1 MADDN
6 RRRKWNPR
14 AGPYLGE
21 VSSLAFLYLP
31 QHVSSLPYLLAGS
44 GSEILLYD
52 LSSGDLVRS
61 FKVFEGVRVHGTIC
75 SSSFVRFN
83 NRYTY
88 KIVVFGEK
96 RVKIYSLIVELALK
110 PGEIS
115 VNMKLLESLPRF
127 SNWVFDV
134 CFLKVEISVLSIGC
148 SDNSLCIWDVKESR
162 MAFEIQSPERCLLY
176 TMRLWGNSIAT
187 LRIASGTIFN
197 EILVWRAAALDG
209 DNLDHGNYCASHMH
223 RLIGHEGSIF
233 RIVWSLDGS
242 KLVSV
247 SDDRSARIWEID
259 SQEVVGPVLFGH
271 SVRVWDCCISDSLIV
286 TAGEDCTC
294 RIWSMD
300 GKQLEVIKEHIG
312 RGIWRCLYDPNSSLL
327 VTAGFDSA
335 IKVHQLHNCGSE
347 ILLDTVGV
355 RNAHNKVESFSARL
369 PNSAQHT
376 GLMDSKSEYVRCL
389 QFAQEDTIY
398 VATNHGCLYHARLL
412 PSGNVRWTELARI
425 PEGGP
430 IIAMDVMPSVKVRES
445 CALDDWVAL
454 GDGKGNMTIVR
465 VIGDMNNPLTGSNQ
479 SWKASPERQ
488 LLGTFWCKSLG
499 NRFVFSSNPRGLL
512 KMWRLSDSLAE
523 SSASETYD
531 ISLLAEFSSCF
542 GMRIMCVDASAEDEV
557 LVCGDL
563 RGNITL
569 FPLSKDMLN
578 GVSVCPELMIPSLN
592 YFKSAHGISTVSS
605 LSVASLTSNKAEI
618 CSTGGDGCICY
629 FEYDR
634 ERQALEFMGLKQLKE
649 LNLVQSVSQSM
660 QLSKDNSNNEY
671 AAGFASTDFVLWN
684 LTAETKVAQ
693 ISCGGWRRPHSFYL
707 GVIPEMQNC
716 FAYVKDD
723 VIHIHRHWVG
733 GQRTKVFPL
742 NLHTQFHGRELHSLC
757 FISADTIA
765 GFESEERYIS
775 DHSSWI
781 ATGCEDGSVRLSRYA
796 SEFGN
801 WSTSELL
808 GEHVGGSAV
817 RSVCCVSNIYMI
829 TSDIPNLNAPGQDSP
844 VEDSESHC
852 LLISVGAKRVVTS
865 WLLRPGRQNKKG
877 ESFISDNGHSRAS
890 SEGSSVTFQWL
901 ATDMPTKSSHSCKKI
916 EKTQKLERV
925 QEDACAAVTE
935 LESRP
940 YNERDNCE
948 DDWRYMAATAF
959 LVKCVGSRL
968 TICFIAV
975 ACSDATLTLR
985 ALVLPHRLWFDVA
998 SLVPLKSPVLSLQH
1012 AVVPLYPPH
1021 EGLAIVFSNNT
1032 SSSDVYLLISGAT
1045 DGSIAFWDVT
1055 ICVAAFVK
1063 QVCSLH
1069 IEKFIDCQKRPRTGR
1084 GSQGGRKW
1092 KLLGTNISNGTQDS
1106 SSNRVSEAAE
1116 EDPARSS
1123 ELTSGAPQEND
1134 SNGSADS
1141 LPEISEI
1148 NPSRVV
1154 QKAHQSGVNCLH
1166 VSRSSCSPR
1175 YGNGLIYNVIS
1186 GGDDQAL
1193 HCLSFNI
1200 LTSCSSPANKSE
1212 IKDQHQP
1219 PSYGIKITD
1228 RGGIG
1233 SAHSSAIK
1241 GVWMDKNW
1249 VFSTGLDQRVRCWY
1263 LDKDGKLIEHA
1274 HIVISVPEPEA
1285 LDAKA
1290 IDENRYQIAVAG
1302 RGIQMVEF
1310 SG

>member
-1 MADDN
+1 MAEDDI
-6 RRRKWNPR
+6 RRTWNPR

-21 VSSLAFLYLP
+21 VSSLAFLNLP
-31 QHVSSLPYLLAGS
+31 QGVSPTPYLLAGS
-44 GSEILLYD
+44 GSEILLYE
-52 LSSGDLVRS
+52 LTTGALIRS
-61 FKVFEGVRVHGTIC
+61 FQVFEGVRVHGTVC
-75 SSSFVRFN
+75 SSNFVRSGD
-83 NRYTY
+83 RYTY
-88 KIVVFGEK
+88 KLVVFGEK
-96 RVKIYSLIVELALK
+96 KVKIFSLAVELALSS

-115 VNMKLLESLPRF
+115 VDLEVLDSLPRL

-134 CFLKVEISVLSIGC
+134 RYLQDSSDSLEEEEDKLLAIGC
-148 SDNSLCIWDVKESR
+148 SDNSVCVWDVKESR
-162 MAFEIQSPERCLLY
+162 VAFEIQSPERCLLY
-176 TMRLWGNSIAT
+176 TMRLWGNSIST

-197 EILVWRAAALDG
+197 EIIVWKAAGLDG
-209 DNLDHGNYCASHMH
+209 DNLGNGQYCASHML
-223 RLIGHEGSIF
+223 RLTGHEGSIF

-259 SQEVVGPVLFGH
+259 SQEVIGPVLFGH

-294 RIWSMD
+294 RIWGMD
-300 GKQLEVIKEHIG
+300 GTQLEVIKEHTG
-312 RGIWRCLYDPNSSLL
+312 RGIWRCLYDPKSSLL

-335 IKVHQLHNCGSE
+335 IKVHQLHSCGSE

-355 RNAHNKVESFSARL
+355 HDSQDKVESFSTRL

-376 GLMDSKSEYVRCL
+376 GRMDSKSEYVRCL
-389 QFAQEDTIY
+389 QFTQEDTMY

-412 PSGNVRWTELARI
+412 PSGNVRWTELVRI
-425 PEGGP
+425 PEEGP
-430 IIAMDVMPSVKVRES
+430 IIAMDVLPGGEVHES

-465 VIGDMNNPLTGSNQ
+465 VIGDMYNPLAGSNQ
-479 SWKASPERQ
+479 TWKASPERQ

-499 NRFVFSSNPRGLL
+499 YRFVFSCNPRGLL
-512 KMWRLSDSLAE
+512 KLWRLSDSLA
-523 SSASETYD
+523 SAASGASETD
-531 ISLLAEFSSCF
+531 GISLVAEFSSCF

-578 GVSVCPELMIPSLN
+578 GVSVSPELKIPSLN
-592 YFKSAHGISTVSS
+592 YFKAAHGISTVSS
-605 LSVASLTSNKAEI
+605 LSVVRLTSNKVEI
-618 CSTGGDGCICY
+618 CSTGADGCICY

-649 LNLVQSVSQSM
+649 LSLVQSVCQGM
-660 QLSKDNSNNEY
+660 HFSKDHPNNEY
-671 AAGFASTDFVLWN
+671 AAGFSSTDFMLWN
-684 LTAETKVAQ
+684 LTTETKVSQ

-707 GVIPEMQNC
+707 GDIPEMQNC

-733 GQRTKVFPL
+733 GEKTKVFPL

-757 FISADTIA
+757 FISADTKA
-765 GFESEERYIS
+765 GFESEERKIS
-775 DHSSWI
+775 DRSSWI
-781 ATGCEDGSVRLSRYA
+781 ATGCEDGSVRLTRYA
-796 SEFGN
+796 SESGN

-817 RSVCCVSNIYMI
+817 RSVCCVSTIHI
-829 TSDIPNLNAPGQDSP
+829 IASDIPNIPDMRKDSAE
-844 VEDSESHC
+844 EDSESLC
-852 LLISVGAKRVVTS
+852 LLISVGAKRVLTS
-865 WLLRPGRQNKKG
+865 WLLRNARTTKK
-877 ESFISDNGHSRAS
+877 EDSLVSINGDDRAS
-890 SEGSSVTFQWL
+890 SDVSSVTFQWL
-901 ATDMPTKSSHSCKKI
+901 ATDMPTKSKKI
-916 EKTQKLERV
+916 EKSPKLDGVE
-925 QEDACAAVTE
+925 EDTSVNVTE
-935 LESRP
+935 SRSDS
-940 YNERDNCE
+940 YQGRENYE
-948 DDWRYMAATAF
+948 DDWRYMASTAF

-998 SLVPLKSPVLSLQH
+998 SLVPLTSPVLSLQH
-1012 AVVPLYPPH
+1012 AIVPLHLPH
-1021 EGLAIVFSNNT
+1021 EGNNNT
-1032 SSSDVYLLISGAT
+1032 SYSDVYLLISGAT

-1055 ICVAAFVK
+1055 TSVEAFVK
-1063 QVCSLH
+1063 QVSSLH

-1092 KLLGTNISNGTQDS
+1092 KLLGAKRTQDS
-1106 SSNRVSEAAE
+1106 SSTSVSEAAE
-1116 EDPARSS
+1116 EDPA
-1123 ELTSGAPQEND
+1123 TSLEVTNGVVSLEND
-1134 SNGSADS
+1134 SNESADS
-1141 LPEISEI
+1141 LPDTSEI
-1148 NPSRVV
+1148 KPSHVV
-1154 QKAHQSGVNCLH
+1154 KNAHQSGVNCLH
-1166 VSRSSCSPR
+1166 VSRSSSSPR
-1175 YGNGLIYNVIS
+1175 CGNGLVFNVIS

-1200 LTSCSSPANKSE
+1200 LTNSPANKSE
-1212 IKDQHQP
+1212 TMDPKQTA
-1219 PSYGIKITD
+1219 SYSIRLTD
-1228 RGGIG
+1228 RGGVA

-1241 GVWMDKNW
+1241 GVWMDVKW
-1249 VFSTGLDQRVRCWY
+1249 IFSTGLDQRVRCWY
-1263 LDKDGKLIEHA
+1263 LDRDGKLVEHA

>member
-1 MADDN
+1 MAEDDS
-6 RRRKWNPR
+6 RRNWNPR

-21 VSSLAFLYLP
+21 VSSLAFLNLP
-31 QHVSSLPYLLAGS
+31 QHVSSVPYLLAGS

-52 LSSGDLVRS
+52 LSSGELIRS
-61 FKVFEGVRVHGTIC
+61 FQVFEGVRVHGTVC
-75 SSSFVRFN
+75 SCSFVRSAEE
-83 NRYTY
+83 RYTY
-88 KIVVFGEK
+88 KLVVFGEK
-96 RVKIYSLIVELALK
+96 KVKIFSLIVEFVSSS

-115 VNMKLLESLPRF
+115 VNLEIFDSLPRL

-134 CFLKVEISVLSIGC
+134 CFLQGSTEAGSLEEEEHKLLAIGC
-148 SDNSLCIWDVKESR
+148 SDNSLCIWDVNESR
-162 MAFEIQSPERCLLY
+162 IALEIQSPERCLLY
-176 TMRLWGNSIAT
+176 TMRLWGNSIST

-197 EILVWRAAALDG
+197 EIIVWKAAGLDG
-209 DNLDHGNYCASHMH
+209 DMR
-223 RLIGHEGSIF
+223 RLSGHEGSIF

-247 SDDRSARIWEID
+247 SDDRCARIWEMD
-259 SQEVVGPVLFGH
+259 AQEVVGPVLFGH
-271 SVRVWDCCISDSLIV
+271 SVRVWDCCISDHLIV

-294 RIWSMD
+294 RVWGVD
-300 GKQLEVIKEHIG
+300 GTPLEVIKEHIG

-335 IKVHQLHNCGSE
+335 IKVHQLRYSGAE

-355 RNAHNKVESFSARL
+355 FHSQDQVESFSARL
-369 PNSAQHT
+369 PNSTQHT

-389 QFAQEDTIY
+389 QFTQEDTMY

-412 PSGNVRWTELARI
+412 SSGSVRWTELVRI
-425 PEGGP
+425 PEEGP
-430 IIAMDVMPSVKVRES
+430 IITMDVMSGGMVRES
-445 CALDDWVAL
+445 CVLDDWVAL

-465 VIGDMNNPLTGSNQ
+465 VIGDMTNPLVGSNH

-499 NRFVFSSNPRGLL
+499 YRFVCSCNPRGLL
-512 KMWRLSDSLAE
+512 KLWRLFDPLASAA

-531 ISLLAEFSSCF
+531 ISLLAEFSSSF
-542 GMRIMCVDASAEDEV
+542 GMRIMCVDASADDEV

-578 GVSVCPELMIPSLN
+578 GVSASPELKIPSLN
-592 YFKSAHGISTVSS
+592 YFKAAHGISTVSS
-605 LSVASLTSNKAEI
+605 LSVSKLTSNKAEI

-629 FEYDR
+629 FEYDK
-634 ERQALEFMGLKQLKE
+634 ERQTLEFMGLKQLKE
-649 LNLVQSVSQSM
+649 LNLVQSVC
-660 QLSKDNSNNEY
+660 LGY
-671 AAGFASTDFVLWN
+671 AAGFSSTDFMLWN
-684 LTAETKVAQ
+684 LTAESKVAQ
-693 ISCGGWRRPHSFYL
+693 ISCGGWRRPHSFHL
-707 GVIPEMQNC
+707 GNIPEMQNC

-733 GQRTKVFPL
+733 EQKTKVFPL

-757 FISADTIA
+757 FINVDKKA
-765 GFESEERYIS
+765 GFESEECIS
-775 DHSSWI
+775 DSSSWI

-796 SEFGN
+796 SELGN

-817 RSVCCVSNIYMI
+817 RSVCCVSNMHMI
-829 TSDIPNLNAPGQDSP
+829 ASEIPDLPDMRGSAVDDDESP
-844 VEDSESHC
+844 C

-865 WLLRPGRQNKKG
+865 WLLRNGRQNRKG
-877 ESFISDNGHSRAS
+877 ESSISDNGLKIAS
-890 SEGSSVTFQWL
+890 LEASSVTFQWL
-901 ATDMPTKSSHSCKKI
+901 ATDMPTKSSHPCKKI
-916 EKTQKLERV
+916 ENQKVEGVEEDTRADVTKSGSNLNHER
-925 QEDACAAVTE
+925 EN
-935 LESRP
+935 
-940 YNERDNCE
+940 YE

-959 LVKCVGSRL
+959 LVKSVGSRL

-975 ACSDATLTLR
+975 ACSDASLTLR

-998 SLVPLKSPVLSLQH
+998 SLVPLTSPVLSLQH
-1012 AVVPLYPPH
+1012 VVVPLHLSH
-1021 EGLAIVFSNNT
+1021 EGNHTA
-1032 SSSDVYLLISGAT
+1032 SSDVYLLISGAT

-1055 ICVAAFVK
+1055 KCVEAFVK
-1063 QVCSLH
+1063 QVSSLH

-1092 KLLGTNISNGTQDS
+1092 KLLGANISKRTQDDS
-1106 SSNRVSEAAE
+1106 SSNSVSEEAAE
-1116 EDPARSS
+1116 EDPATSL
-1123 ELTSGAPQEND
+1123 ELTNDIPQGND
-1134 SNGSADS
+1134 RNDSADS
-1141 LPEISEI
+1141 PPEISEI
-1148 NPSRVV
+1148 KPSHVI
-1154 QKAHQSGVNCLH
+1154 KNAHQSGVNCLH
-1166 VSRSSCSPR
+1166 VSRSSSSPSH
-1175 YGNGLIYNVIS
+1175 GNGLMFNMIS

-1200 LTSCSSPANKSE
+1200 LTSSSNSPANKSNTM
-1212 IKDQHQP
+1212 DQNRT
-1219 PSYGIKITD
+1219 PSYSIRLTD

-1241 GVWMDKNW
+1241 GVWMDVKW
-1249 VFSTGLDQRVRCWY
+1249 IFSTGLDQRVRCWY
-1263 LDKDGKLIEHA
+1263 LDKDGKLIEQS

-1290 IDENRYQIAVAG
+1290 IDENRYQIVVAG

>member
-1 MADDN
+1 MAKDN
-6 RRRKWNPR
+6 TRGTWNPR

-21 VSSLAFLYLP
+21 VSSLSFLNLP
-31 QHVSSLPYLLAGS
+31 QHVSPIPYLLAGS
-44 GSEILLYD
+44 GSEILLYE
-52 LSSGDLVRS
+52 LASGELIRS
-61 FKVFEGVRVHGTIC
+61 FQVFEGVRVHGTVC
-75 SSSFVRFN
+75 SGSFVRSGD
-83 NRYTY
+83 RYTY
-88 KIVVFGEK
+88 KLVVFGEK
-96 RVKIYSLIVELALK
+96 KVKIFALVVELSSSRA
-110 PGEIS
+110 GDVS
-115 VNMKLLESLPRF
+115 VDLEVVESLPRL

-134 CFLKVEISVLSIGC
+134 CFLQDSSDSLEEEGDKLVAIGC
-148 SDNSLCIWDVKESR
+148 SDNSVCVWDVKESR

-176 TMRLWGNSIAT
+176 TMRLWGNSIST

-197 EILVWRAAALDG
+197 EIIVWRAAGLDD
-209 DNLDHGNYCASHMH
+209 DNLGIGEYCASHML
-223 RLIGHEGSIF
+223 RLAGHEGSIF

-259 SQEVVGPVLFGH
+259 SQEVIGPVLFGH

-294 RIWSMD
+294 RIWGMD
-300 GKQLEVIKEHIG
+300 GTQLEVIKEHIG

-355 RNAHNKVESFSARL
+355 LDSQDKVESFSTRL
-369 PNSAQHT
+369 PNAPQLT
-376 GLMDSKSEYVRCL
+376 GRMDSKSEYVRCL
-389 QFAQEDTIY
+389 QFTQEDTMY

-412 PSGNVRWTELARI
+412 PSGNVTWTELVRI
-425 PEGGP
+425 PEEGP
-430 IIAMDVMPSVKVRES
+430 IIAMDVLPGGKVHES

-465 VIGDMNNPLTGSNQ
+465 VMGDIYNPRAGSNQ
-479 SWKASPERQ
+479 TWKASPERQ

-499 NRFVFSSNPRGLL
+499 YRFVCSCNPRGLL
-512 KMWRLSDSLAE
+512 KMWRLSDPLA
-523 SSASETYD
+523 SKTD
-531 ISLLAEFSSCF
+531 GISLVAEFSSCF

-578 GVSVCPELMIPSLN
+578 GVSVSPELKIPSSN
-592 YFKSAHGISTVSS
+592 YFKAAHGISTVSS
-605 LSVASLTSNKAEI
+605 LSVVKLTSNKAEI
-618 CSTGGDGCICY
+618 SSTGADGCICY

-649 LNLVQSVSQSM
+649 MSLVQSVCQGM
-660 QLSKDNSNNEY
+660 HFSKDHPNNEY
-671 AAGFASTDFVLWN
+671 AAGFSSTDFILWN
-684 LTAETKVAQ
+684 LTTETKVAQ

-707 GVIPEMQNC
+707 GDIPELQNC

-733 GQRTKVFPL
+733 KEKTKVFPL

-757 FISADTIA
+757 FISAETKAD
-765 GFESEERYIS
+765 
-775 DHSSWI
+775 SWI
-781 ATGCEDGSVRLSRYA
+781 ATGCEDGSVRLTRYA

-817 RSVCCVSNIYMI
+817 RSVCCVSTMHII
-829 TSDIPNLNAPGQDSP
+829 ASDIPNLPDTHGQDSA
-844 VEDSESHC
+844 VDDSENPC
-852 LLISVGAKRVVTS
+852 LLISVGAKRVLTS
-865 WLLRPGRQNKKG
+865 WLLRNGRTNKKG
-877 ESFISDNGHSRAS
+877 DSFVSDNGDDRAS
-890 SEGSSVTFQWL
+890 SDVSSVTFQWL
-901 ATDMPTKSSHSCKKI
+901 ATDMPTKSKKI
-916 EKTQKLERV
+916 EKTPKLDSVE
-925 QEDACAAVTE
+925 EDTSFNVTE
-935 LESRP
+935 SRSNS
-940 YNERDNCE
+940 YQGRENYE

-998 SLVPLKSPVLSLQH
+998 SLVPLASPVLSLQH
-1012 AVVPLYPPH
+1012 AIVPLHPSH
-1021 EGLAIVFSNNT
+1021 EGNNNA

-1055 ICVAAFVK
+1055 ICVEAFVK
-1063 QVCSLH
+1063 QVSSLH

-1092 KLLGTNISNGTQDS
+1092 KLVGAKRTQDS
-1106 SSNRVSEAAE
+1106 SSNSVSEAAE
-1116 EDPARSS
+1116 EDPATSLEVTNGFTQES
-1123 ELTSGAPQEND
+1123 E
-1134 SNGSADS
+1134 SAEP
-1141 LPEISEI
+1141 LPDISEI
-1148 NPSRVV
+1148 KPSHVV
-1154 QKAHQSGVNCLH
+1154 KNAHQSGVNCLH
-1166 VSRSSCSPR
+1166 VSPSSSSPSND
-1175 YGNGLIYNVIS
+1175 NGFMFNVIS

-1200 LTSCSSPANKSE
+1200 IRSNSPANKSE
-1212 IKDQHQP
+1212 TMDLKQTQCYSIRL
-1219 PSYGIKITD
+1219 TD
-1228 RGGIG
+1228 RGGVA

-1241 GVWMDKNW
+1241 GVWMDVKW
-1249 VFSTGLDQRVRCWY
+1249 IFSTGLDQRVRCWY
-1263 LDKDGKLIEHA
+1263 INKDGKLVEHA

-1290 IDENRYQIAVAG
+1290 IDE
-1302 RGIQMVEF
+1302 
-1310 SG
+1310 

>member
-1 MADDN
+1 M
-6 RRRKWNPR
+6 
-14 AGPYLGE
+14 
-21 VSSLAFLYLP
+21 
-31 QHVSSLPYLLAGS
+31 
-44 GSEILLYD
+44 
-52 LSSGDLVRS
+52 
-61 FKVFEGVRVHGTIC
+61 FEGVRVHGTVC
-75 SSSFVRFN
+75 SKSFVHSAE
-83 NRYTY
+83 RYTY
-88 KIVVFGEK
+88 KLVIFGEK
-96 RVKIYSLIVELALK
+96 KVKIFSLIVELASSS
-110 PGEIS
+110 GEIS
-115 VNMKLLESLPRF
+115 VNLENFESLPRL

-134 CFLKVEISVLSIGC
+134 CFLQDSTGSLEEEDKLLAIGC
-148 SDNSLCIWDVKESR
+148 SDNSLSIWDVKESR

-176 TMRLWGNSIAT
+176 TMRLWGDSIST

-197 EILVWRAAALDG
+197 EIIVWRAVGLDG
-209 DNLDHGNYCASHMH
+209 DNVDHGHYSASHML
-223 RLIGHEGSIF
+223 RLTGHEGSIF

-242 KLVSV
+242 KIVSV

-294 RIWSMD
+294 RVWGVD
-300 GKQLEVIKEHIG
+300 GTQLEVIKEHIG

-335 IKVHQLHNCGSE
+335 IKVHQLHNRGSE
-347 ILLDTVGV
+347 TSLDAVGV
-355 RNAHNKVESFSARL
+355 LNSPDKLEYFSTCL
-369 PNSAQHT
+369 PNSTKHT
-376 GLMDSKSEYVRCL
+376 GLTDSKSEYVRCL
-389 QFAQEDTIY
+389 QFTQEDTIY

-412 PSGNVRWTELARI
+412 SSGNVRWTELVRI
-425 PEGGP
+425 PEEGP
-430 IIAMDVMPSVKVRES
+430 IITMDVMSGGKVRES

-465 VIGDMNNPLTGSNQ
+465 VIGDMYNPHAGLNQ

-488 LLGTFWCKSLG
+488 LLGAFWCKSLG
-499 NRFVFSSNPRGLL
+499 YRFVFSCNPRGLL
-512 KMWRLSDSLAE
+512 KLWKLSGSLE
-523 SSASETYD
+523 SAAETYD
-531 ISLLAEFSSCF
+531 VSLLAEFSSGF
-542 GMRIMCVDASAEDEV
+542 GKRIMCVDASVEDEV
-557 LVCGDL
+557 ILCGDL

-569 FPLSKDMLN
+569 FPLTKDMLH
-578 GVSVCPELMIPSLN
+578 GVSVSSELKIPSLK
-592 YFKSAHGISTVSS
+592 YFKGAHGISTVSS
-605 LSVASLTSNKAEI
+605 LSVARLTSNKAEI
-618 CSTGGDGCICY
+618 CSTGADGCICY

-634 ERQALEFMGLKQLKE
+634 EMQTLEFMGLKQLKE
-649 LNLVQSVSQSM
+649 LNLVQSVCQGVQFSE
-660 QLSKDNSNNEY
+660 DHPNNDY
-671 AAGFASTDFVLWN
+671 AAGFASTDFILWN
-684 LTAETKVAQ
+684 LTAETKVTQ

-707 GVIPEMQNC
+707 GEIPEWQNC

-733 GQRTKVFPL
+733 GQKTKVFPL

-757 FISADTIA
+757 FISTDTKA
-765 GFESEERYIS
+765 GFDSEESKIS
-775 DHSSWI
+775 DRSSWI

-817 RSVCCVSNIYMI
+817 RSVCCVSNMHMMS
-829 TSDIPNLNAPGQDSP
+829 SDVPNLPDMCDQDYAVDDCESP
-844 VEDSESHC
+844 R

-865 WLLRPGRQNKKG
+865 WLLRNGRHKKKG
-877 ESFISDNGHSRAS
+877 ESCISDNGHNRAS
-890 SEGSSVTFQWL
+890 SEVSPVTFQWL
-901 ATDMPTKSSHSCKKI
+901 ATDMPTKYRPCGKI
-916 EKTQKLERV
+916 EKSPKLEGV
-925 QEDACAAVTE
+925 EEDTSANVTK
-935 LESRP
+935 LGSNT
-940 YNERDNCE
+940 YNERENYE

-1012 AVVPLYPPH
+1012 AVVPLDPPH
-1021 EGLAIVFSNNT
+1021 EGNT
-1032 SSSDVYLLISGAT
+1032 PYSDVYLLISGAT
-1045 DGSIAFWDVT
+1045 DGSIGFWDVT
-1055 ICVAAFVK
+1055 KCVEAFVK
-1063 QVCSLH
+1063 QVSSIH
-1069 IEKFIDCQKRPRTGR
+1069 IEKYIDCQLRPRTGR

-1092 KLLGTNISNGTQDS
+1092 KLLGSKISKRAQEN
-1106 SSNRVSEAAE
+1106 SNSVGEAAE
-1116 EDPARSS
+1116 EDPASS
-1123 ELTSGAPQEND
+1123 LELTNDHPQENGKNED
-1134 SNGSADS
+1134 ADS
-1141 LPEISEI
+1141 LPETSEI
-1148 NPSRVV
+1148 KTSHVV
-1154 QKAHQSGVNCLH
+1154 KNAHQSGVNCLH
-1166 VSRSSCSPR
+1166 VSRSNSSPS
-1175 YGNGLIYNVIS
+1175 YGNGLMFNVIS

-1200 LTSCSSPANKSE
+1200 LSSSNNRATISE
-1212 IKDQHQP
+1212 IMDLNQT
-1219 PSYGIKITD
+1219 PSYRIMLTD
-1228 RGGIG
+1228 RGGIA

-1241 GVWMDKNW
+1241 GVWMDTNW
-1249 VFSTGLDQRVRCWY
+1249 VFSTGLDQRVRCWF
-1263 LDKDGKLIEHA
+1263 LEKDGKLIEHA

>member
-1 MADDN
+1 MAKDDT
-6 RRRKWNPR
+6 RRTWNPR

-21 VSSLAFLYLP
+21 VSSLAFLNLP
-31 QHVSSLPYLLAGS
+31 QHVCPIPYLLAGS
-44 GSEILLYD
+44 GSEILLYE
-52 LSSGDLVRS
+52 LTSGELIRS
-61 FKVFEGVRVHGTIC
+61 FQVFEGVRVHGTVC
-75 SSSFVRFN
+75 SGSFVRSGDK
-83 NRYTY
+83 YSY
-88 KIVVFGEK
+88 KLVVFGEK
-96 RVKIYSLIVELALK
+96 KVKIFALVVELASSG
-110 PGEIS
+110 GEVS
-115 VNMKLLESLPRF
+115 VGLEVLESLPRL

-134 CFLKVEISVLSIGC
+134 CFLQDEEEEDKLLAIGC
-148 SDNSLCIWDVKESR
+148 SDNSVCVWDVKESR
-162 MAFEIQSPERCLLY
+162 MAFEIHSPERCLLY
-176 TMRLWGNSIAT
+176 TMRLWGSSIST

-197 EILVWRAAALDG
+197 EIIVWKASGLDG
-209 DNLDHGNYCASHMH
+209 DNLGNGQYCASHML
-223 RLIGHEGSIF
+223 RLAGHEGSIF

-259 SQEVVGPVLFGH
+259 SQEVIGPVLFGH

-294 RIWSMD
+294 RIWGMD
-300 GKQLEVIKEHIG
+300 GTQLEVIKEHTG

-355 RNAHNKVESFSARL
+355 HDSQDKVESFSNRL
-369 PNSAQHT
+369 PNSPQHT
-376 GLMDSKSEYVRCL
+376 GRMDSKSEYVRCL
-389 QFAQEDTIY
+389 QFTQEDTMY

-412 PSGNVRWTELARI
+412 PSGNVQWTELVRI
-425 PEGGP
+425 PEEGP
-430 IIAMDVMPSVKVRES
+430 IITMDVLPGGKIHES

-465 VIGDMNNPLTGSNQ
+465 VIGDMYNPLAGSNQ
-479 SWKASPERQ
+479 TWKASPERQ

-499 NRFVFSSNPRGLL
+499 YRFVCSCNPRGLL
-512 KMWRLSDSLAE
+512 KLWRLSDPLA
-523 SSASETYD
+523 SAASTAYD
-531 ISLLAEFSSCF
+531 ISLVAEFSSSF
-542 GMRIMCVDASAEDEV
+542 GMRIMCVVASAEDKV

-578 GVSVCPELMIPSLN
+578 EVSVSPELKIPSSN
-592 YFKSAHGISTVSS
+592 YFKAAHGISTVSS
-605 LSVASLTSNKAEI
+605 LSVVRLTSNKAEI
-618 CSTGGDGCICY
+618 CSTGADGCICY

-649 LNLVQSVSQSM
+649 LSLVQSVCQGM
-660 QLSKDNSNNEY
+660 HFSKDHPNNEY
-671 AAGFASTDFVLWN
+671 AAGFSSTDFILWN
-684 LTAETKVAQ
+684 LTTETKVAQ

-707 GVIPEMQNC
+707 GDIPEMQNC

-733 GQRTKVFPL
+733 GEKTKVFPL

-757 FISADTIA
+757 FISADTKD
-765 GFESEERYIS
+765 GFESEERKIS
-775 DHSSWI
+775 DRSSWI
-781 ATGCEDGSVRLSRYA
+781 ATGCEDGSVRLTRYA

-817 RSVCCVSNIYMI
+817 RSVCCVSNMHII
-829 TSDIPNLNAPGQDSP
+829 ASDIPDIGG
-844 VEDSESHC
+844 EDSVMDDIESPC
-852 LLISVGAKRVVTS
+852 LLISVGAKRVLTS
-865 WLLRPGRQNKKG
+865 WLLRNGRQNKKG
-877 ESFISDNGHSRAS
+877 ESLVSDNGDDRAS
-890 SEGSSVTFQWL
+890 SDVSSVTFQWL
-901 ATDMPTKSSHSCKKI
+901 ATDMPTKSKKI
-916 EKTQKLERV
+916 EKSPKLDVVE
-925 QEDACAAVTE
+925 EDTSVNVTE
-935 LESRP
+935 SRSNS
-940 YNERDNCE
+940 YQGRENYE
-948 DDWRYMAATAF
+948 DDWRYMATTAF

-1012 AVVPLYPPH
+1012 VIVPLHPSH
-1021 EGLAIVFSNNT
+1021 EGNNNT

-1055 ICVAAFVK
+1055 TSVEAFVK
-1063 QVCSLH
+1063 QVSSLH

-1092 KLLGTNISNGTQDS
+1092 KLLGAKRTQDS
-1106 SSNRVSEAAE
+1106 SSNSVSESAE
-1116 EDPARSS
+1116 EDPA
-1123 ELTSGAPQEND
+1123 TSLEDPANGVVPQEND
-1134 SNGSADS
+1134 TNESADS
-1141 LPEISEI
+1141 LPDTSEI
-1148 NPSRVV
+1148 KPSHVV
-1154 QKAHQSGVNCLH
+1154 KNAHQSGVNCLH
-1166 VSRSSCSPR
+1166 VSRSSSSPSH
-1175 YGNGLIYNVIS
+1175 GNGLMFNVIS

-1200 LTSCSSPANKSE
+1200 LSNSPANKSE
-1212 IKDQHQP
+1212 A
-1219 PSYGIKITD
+1219 PSYSIRLTD
-1228 RGGIG
+1228 RGGVA

-1241 GVWMDKNW
+1241 GVWMDVKW
-1249 VFSTGLDQRVRCWY
+1249 IFSTGLDQRVRCWC
-1263 LDKDGKLIEHA
+1263 LDKDGKLVEHA

-1310 SG
+1310 SC

>member
-1 MADDN
+1 MAKDN
-6 RRRKWNPR
+6 TRRTWNPR

-21 VSSLAFLYLP
+21 VSSLAFLNLP
-31 QHVSSLPYLLAGS
+31 QHVCPIPYLLAGS
-44 GSEILLYD
+44 GSEILLYE
-52 LSSGDLVRS
+52 LTSGELIRS
-61 FKVFEGVRVHGTIC
+61 FQVFEGVRVHGTVC
-75 SSSFVRFN
+75 SGSFVRSGDK
-83 NRYTY
+83 Y
-88 KIVVFGEK
+88 KCKLVVFGEK
-96 RVKIYSLIVELALK
+96 KVKIFALVVELGSSG
-110 PGEIS
+110 GEVS
-115 VNMKLLESLPRF
+115 VGLEVVESLPRL

-134 CFLKVEISVLSIGC
+134 CFLKDSCESLEEEEDKLLAIGC
-148 SDNSLCIWDVKESR
+148 SDNSVCVWDVKESR
-162 MAFEIQSPERCLLY
+162 MVLEVQSLERCLLY
-176 TMRLWGNSIAT
+176 TMRLWGSSIST

-197 EILVWRAAALDG
+197 EIIVWKAAGLDG
-209 DNLDHGNYCASHMH
+209 DNLGNGQYCASHML
-223 RLIGHEGSIF
+223 RLAGHEGSIF

-259 SQEVVGPVLFGH
+259 SQEVIGPVLFGH
-271 SVRVWDCCISDSLIV
+271 SVRVWDCCFSDSLIV

-294 RIWSMD
+294 RIWGMD
-300 GKQLEVIKEHIG
+300 GTQLEVIKEHTG

-355 RNAHNKVESFSARL
+355 HDSQDKVESFSTRL
-369 PNSAQHT
+369 PNSPQHT
-376 GLMDSKSEYVRCL
+376 GRMDSKSEYVRCL
-389 QFAQEDTIY
+389 QFTQEDTMY

-412 PSGNVRWTELARI
+412 PSGNVQWTELVCI
-425 PEGGP
+425 PEEGP
-430 IIAMDVMPSVKVRES
+430 IITMDVLPGGKIHES

-465 VIGDMNNPLTGSNQ
+465 VIGDMYNPLAGSNQ
-479 SWKASPERQ
+479 TWKASPERQ

-499 NRFVFSSNPRGLL
+499 YRFVCSCNPRGLL
-512 KMWRLSDSLAE
+512 KLWRLSDPLA
-523 SSASETYD
+523 SAASTAYD
-531 ISLLAEFSSCF
+531 ISLVAEFSSSF

-578 GVSVCPELMIPSLN
+578 EVSVSPELKIPSSN
-592 YFKSAHGISTVSS
+592 YFKAAHGISTVSS
-605 LSVASLTSNKAEI
+605 LSVVRLTSNKAEI
-618 CSTGGDGCICY
+618 YSTGADGCICY

-649 LNLVQSVSQSM
+649 LSLVQSVCQGM
-660 QLSKDNSNNEY
+660 HFSKDHPNNEY
-671 AAGFASTDFVLWN
+671 AAGFSSTDFILWN
-684 LTAETKVAQ
+684 LTTETKVAQ

-707 GVIPEMQNC
+707 GDIPEMQNC

-733 GQRTKVFPL
+733 GEKTKVFPL

-757 FISADTIA
+757 FISADTKA
-765 GFESEERYIS
+765 GSESEERKIS
-775 DHSSWI
+775 DRSSWI
-781 ATGCEDGSVRLSRYA
+781 ATGCEDGSVRLTRYA

-817 RSVCCVSNIYMI
+817 RSVCCVSNMHII
-829 TSDIPNLNAPGQDSP
+829 ASDIPDIGGEDS
-844 VEDSESHC
+844 VMDDSESPC
-852 LLISVGAKRVVTS
+852 LLISVGAKRVLTS
-865 WLLRPGRQNKKG
+865 WLLRNGRQNKKG
-877 ESFISDNGHSRAS
+877 ESLVSDNGDDRAS
-890 SEGSSVTFQWL
+890 SDVSSVTFQWL
-901 ATDMPTKSSHSCKKI
+901 ATDMPTKSKKI
-916 EKTQKLERV
+916 EKSPKLDVVE
-925 QEDACAAVTE
+925 EDTSVNVTE
-935 LESRP
+935 SRSNS
-940 YNERDNCE
+940 YQGRENYE
-948 DDWRYMAATAF
+948 DDWRYMATTAF

-1012 AVVPLYPPH
+1012 VIVPLHPSH
-1021 EGLAIVFSNNT
+1021 EGNNNT

-1055 ICVAAFVK
+1055 TSVEAFVK
-1063 QVCSLH
+1063 QVSSLH

-1092 KLLGTNISNGTQDS
+1092 KLLGAKRTQDS
-1106 SSNRVSEAAE
+1106 SSNSVSESAE
-1116 EDPARSS
+1116 EDPA
-1123 ELTSGAPQEND
+1123 TSLEDPANGVVPQEND
-1134 SNGSADS
+1134 TNESADS
-1141 LPEISEI
+1141 LPDTSEI
-1148 NPSRVV
+1148 KPSHVV
-1154 QKAHQSGVNCLH
+1154 KNAHQSGVNCLH
-1166 VSRSSCSPR
+1166 VSRSSSSPSH
-1175 YGNGLIYNVIS
+1175 GNGLMFNVIS

-1193 HCLSFNI
+1193 HCLGFNI
-1200 LTSCSSPANKSE
+1200 LSNSPANKSE
-1212 IKDQHQP
+1212 A
-1219 PSYGIKITD
+1219 PSYSIRLTD
-1228 RGGIG
+1228 RGGVA

-1241 GVWMDKNW
+1241 GVWMDVKW
-1249 VFSTGLDQRVRCWY
+1249 IFSTGLDQRVRCWY
-1263 LDKDGKLIEHA
+1263 LDKDGKLVEHA

>member
-1 MADDN
+1 MAEEEN
-6 RRRKWNPR
+6 SRRKWNPH

-21 VSSLAFLYLP
+21 VSSLAFLNLP
-31 QHVSSLPYLLAGS
+31 QQISSIPYLLAGS

-52 LSSGDLVRS
+52 LSSGELIRS
-61 FKVFEGVRVHGTIC
+61 FQVFEGVRVHGTVC
-75 SSSFVRFN
+75 SSSFVRSKD
-83 NRYTY
+83 RYTY
-88 KIVVFGEK
+88 KLVVFGEK
-96 RVKIYSLIVELALK
+96 RVKIFSLIVELVSSS
-110 PGEIS
+110 GEIS
-115 VNMKLLESLPRF
+115 VNLEVFDSLPRLR
-127 SNWVFDV
+127 NWVFDV
-134 CFLKVEISVLSIGC
+134 CYLQDSTESLEEEYKLLAIGC
-148 SDNSLCIWDVKESR
+148 SDNSICVWDVKESR

-176 TMRLWGNSIAT
+176 TMRLWGNTIST

-197 EILVWRAAALDG
+197 EIIVWRAAGLDG
-209 DNLDHGNYCASHMH
+209 DNFDHEHLL
-223 RLIGHEGSIF
+223 RLTGHEGSIF

-294 RIWSMD
+294 RVWSVD
-300 GKQLEVIKEHIG
+300 GTQLEVIKEHIG

-347 ILLDTVGV
+347 TLLDTVGV
-355 RNAHNKVESFSARL
+355 LSSQDKVESFSAYL
-369 PNSAQHT
+369 PNSKQHT

-389 QFAQEDTIY
+389 QFTQEDTMY
-398 VATNHGCLYHARLL
+398 VATNHGCLYHARLVS
-412 PSGNVRWTELARI
+412 SGDVRWTELVRI
-425 PEGGP
+425 PEEGP
-430 IIAMDVMPSVKVRES
+430 IITMDVLPGGKIHEP

-465 VIGDMNNPLTGSNQ
+465 VIGDMNNPLAGFSQ
-479 SWKASPERQ
+479 SWKAGPERQ

-499 NRFVFSSNPRGLL
+499 YRFVFSCNPRGLL
-512 KMWRLSDSLAE
+512 KLWKLSDPLSSGA
-523 SSASETYD
+523 SSAAETYD
-531 ISLLAEFSSCF
+531 VSLLAEFSSSF
-542 GMRIMCVDASAEDEV
+542 GMRIMCVDASVEDEV

-563 RGNITL
+563 RGNIIL
-569 FPLSKDMLN
+569 YPLSKDMLN
-578 GVSVCPELMIPSLN
+578 GVPVSSELKIPSLN
-592 YFKSAHGISTVSS
+592 HFKAAHGISTVSS
-605 LSVASLTSNKAEI
+605 LSVARLTSNKAEI

-629 FEYDR
+629 FEYDK
-634 ERQALEFMGLKQLKE
+634 EKQTLEFMGLKQLKE
-649 LNLVQSVSQSM
+649 LNLVQSVCQG
-660 QLSKDNSNNEY
+660 QHFSKDHPNNEY
-671 AAGFASTDFVLWN
+671 AAGFASTDFILWN

-707 GVIPEMQNC
+707 GEIPERQNC

-733 GQRTKVFPL
+733 TQKTQVFPL

-757 FISADTIA
+757 FISADTKN
-765 GFESEERYIS
+765 GFSSEEHKIS
-775 DHSSWI
+775 DRSSWI
-781 ATGCEDGSVRLSRYA
+781 ATGCEDGSVRLTRYA
-796 SEFGN
+796 SDLGN
-801 WSTSELL
+801 WSISELL

-817 RSVCCVSNIYMI
+817 RSVCCVSNMHMI
-829 TSDIPNLNAPGQDSP
+829 SSDIPNLPNAGGQDTA
-844 VEDSESHC
+844 VDDSESPC

-865 WLLRPGRQNKKG
+865 WLLRNSKQNKTG
-877 ESFISDNGHSRAS
+877 ESSISDNGHNKAS
-890 SEGSSVTFQWL
+890 TEASSVTFQWL
-901 ATDMPTKSSHSCKKI
+901 ATDMPTKSSNLCKKI
-916 EKTQKLERV
+916 EKSPKLEGV
-925 QEDACAAVTE
+925 QEDTIVNVTK
-935 LESRP
+935 SGSNS
-940 YNERDNCE
+940 YNERENYE

-959 LVKCVGSRL
+959 LVKCAGSRL

-998 SLVPLKSPVLSLQH
+998 SLAPLTSPILSLKH
-1012 AVVPLYPPH
+1012 AVVPLNPAH
-1021 EGLAIVFSNNT
+1021 EGLSIGNTNT

-1055 ICVAAFVK
+1055 TCVEAFVK
-1063 QVCSLH
+1063 QASSLE

-1084 GSQGGRKW
+1084 GSQGGRRKW
-1092 KLLGTNISNGTQDS
+1092 NLLGANMSKRAQESCTNSVG
-1106 SSNRVSEAAE
+1106 EAAE
-1116 EDPARSS
+1116 EDPA
-1123 ELTSGAPQEND
+1123 TSLEITNGVPHEND
-1134 SNGSADS
+1134 RNESTDS
-1141 LPEISEI
+1141 PPETSEI
-1148 NPSRVV
+1148 KPLHVV
-1154 QKAHQSGVNCLH
+1154 KQAHQSGVNCLH
-1166 VSRSSCSPR
+1166 VSRSSSSPS
-1175 YGNGLIYNVIS
+1175 YGNGLMYNVIS
-1186 GGDDQAL
+1186 GGDDQGL
-1193 HCLSFNI
+1193 RCLSFNI
-1200 LTSCSSPANKSE
+1200 HSNRSPDM
-1212 IKDQHQP
+1212 DQYQT
-1219 PSYGIKITD
+1219 PSYSIKLTN

-1241 GVWMDKNW
+1241 GVWMDANW
-1249 VFSTGLDQRVRCWY
+1249 LFSTGLDQRVRCWY
-1263 LDKDGKLIEHA
+1263 LNKDGKLIEHA